1 MSKFIFSG
9 FADEISPD
17 FDEQLKLLNELG
29 IKYLELRG
37 AYGKN
42 VSEFSDEML
51 DRLSEKLEKSGI
63 GVSAIG
69 SPVGKYEITEDYSI
83 QLERFCRIIDIAKK
97 MKTRYIRIFSY
108 FMKPCDFEKYKDEV
122 IRRLFGFVK
131 IAENE
136 DIVLLHENE
145 KDIFG
150 ENAENCKYIFDNI
163 KSPNLK
169 GIFDPANFVQCGVD
183 TLKAFE
189 LLKEHIVYMHI
200 KDALPN
206 GEVVPAGMGIGHLPE
221 IFGRLNADGYEGFV
235 SLEPHLGFF
244 NGLGELEQG
253 EIKQKTASDADKFKL
268 AYRKTEEII
277 RSVQNEKA

>member
-277 RSVQNEKA
+277 RSVQKEKA

>member
-150 ENAENCKYIFDNI
+150 ENSENCKYIFDNI

>member
-42 VSEFSDEML
+42 VSAFSDEML

-69 SPVGKYEITEDYSI
+69 SPVGKYEITEDYGI
-83 QLERFCRIIDIAKK
+83 QLERFERIVAVAKK

-206 GEVVPAGMGIGHLPE
+206 GEVVPAGMGIGRLPE

-244 NGLGELEQG
+244 NGLDGLEQG

>member
-136 DIVLLHENE
+136 DIILLHENE

-244 NGLGELEQG
+244 SGLGELEQG

>member
-29 IKYLELRG
+29 FKYLELRG

-136 DIVLLHENE
+136 DIILLHENE

>member
-169 GIFDPANFVQCGVD
+169 GIFDPANFV
-183 TLKAFE
+183 L
-189 LLKEHIVYMHI
+189 
-200 KDALPN
+200 
-206 GEVVPAGMGIGHLPE
+206 
-221 IFGRLNADGYEGFV
+221 
-235 SLEPHLGFF
+235 
-244 NGLGELEQG
+244 
-253 EIKQKTASDADKFKL
+253 
-268 AYRKTEEII
+268 YRPP
-277 RSVQNEKA
+277 S

>member
-17 FDEQLKLLNELG
+17 FDEQLECLNELG

-63 GVSAIG
+63 GISAIG

-136 DIVLLHENE
+136 DIILLHENE

-206 GEVVPAGMGIGHLPE
+206 GEVVPAGMGIGRLPE

>member
-17 FDEQLKLLNELG
+17 FDEQLKCLNELN

-51 DRLSEKLEKSGI
+51 NRLSEKLEKNGI

-69 SPVGKYEITEDYSI
+69 SPVGKYEITEDYGI
-83 QLERFCRIIDIAKK
+83 QLERFGRIIAVAKK

-108 FMKPCDFEKYKDEV
+108 FMKPCDFEKYKGEV
-122 IRRLFGFVK
+122 IRRLSGFVK
-131 IAENE
+131 IAEKE
-136 DIVLLHENE
+136 DIILLHENE

-150 ENAENCKYIFDNI
+150 ETAENCKYIFDNI

-183 TLKAFE
+183 TLRAFG

-200 KDALPN
+200 KDALAN
-206 GEVVPAGMGIGHLPE
+206 GEVVPAGMGVGHLPE
-221 IFGRLNADGYEGFV
+221 IIKRLNENGYEGFV

-244 NGLGELEQG
+244 NGLDGLEQG
-253 EIKQKTASDADKFKL
+253 EIKQKSASDADKFKL
-268 AYRKTEEII
+268 AYRKTEKII

>member
-29 IKYLELRG
+29 FKYLELRG

-136 DIVLLHENE
+136 DIILLHENE

-221 IFGRLNADGYEGFV
+221 IFGRLNADGYEGFF

>member
-42 VSEFSDEML
+42 VSEFSDEMI

-69 SPVGKYEITEDYSI
+69 SPVGKYDITEDYSI

>member
-17 FDEQLKLLNELG
+17 FDEQLECLNELG

-206 GEVVPAGMGIGHLPE
+206 GEVVPAGMGIGRLPE

>member
-1 MSKFIFSG
+1 MSKFLFSG

-206 GEVVPAGMGIGHLPE
+206 GEVVPAGMGIGRLPE

-244 NGLGELEQG
+244 NGLDGLEQG

>member
-97 MKTRYIRIFSY
+97 MKTHYIRIFSY

-136 DIVLLHENE
+136 DIILLHENE

-221 IFGRLNADGYEGFV
+221 IFERLNADGYEGFV

>member
-17 FDEQLKLLNELG
+17 FDEQLECLNELG

-69 SPVGKYEITEDYSI
+69 SPVGKYEITEDYGI
-83 QLERFCRIIDIAKK
+83 QLERFERIVAVAKK

-206 GEVVPAGMGIGHLPE
+206 GEVVPAGMGIGRLPE

>member
-206 GEVVPAGMGIGHLPE
+206 GEVVPAGMGIGRLPE

-244 NGLGELEQG
+244 NGLDGLEQG
-253 EIKQKTASDADKFKL
+253 EIKQKSASDADKFKL

>member
-136 DIVLLHENE
+136 DIILFHENE

-221 IFGRLNADGYEGFV
+221 IFERLNADGYEGFV

>member
-17 FDEQLKLLNELG
+17 FDEQLKCLNELNM
-29 IKYLELRG
+29 KYLELRG

-51 DRLSEKLEKSGI
+51 GRLSEKLEKNGI

-69 SPVGKYEITEDYSI
+69 SPVGKYEITEDYGI
-83 QLERFCRIIDIAKK
+83 QLERFERIIAAAKK

-108 FMKPCDFEKYKDEV
+108 FMKPCDFEKYKGEV
-122 IRRLFGFVK
+122 IRRLSGFVK
-131 IAENE
+131 IAEKE
-136 DIVLLHENE
+136 DIILLHENE
-145 KDIFG
+145 KEIFG
-150 ENAENCKYIFDNI
+150 ETAENCKYIFDNI

-200 KDALPN
+200 KDALAN
-206 GEVVPAGMGIGHLPE
+206 GEVVPAGMGNGHLPE
-221 IFGRLNADGYEGFV
+221 IIKRLNENGYEGFV

-244 NGLGELEQG
+244 NGLDGLEQG
-253 EIKQKTASDADKFKL
+253 EIKQKSASDANKFKL

>member
-17 FDEQLKLLNELG
+17 FDEQLKLLNELE

-244 NGLGELEQG
+244 NGLDGLEQG
-253 EIKQKTASDADKFKL
+253 EIKQKSASDADKFKL

>member
-136 DIVLLHENE
+136 DIILLHENE

-183 TLKAFE
+183 TLKAFK

>member
-136 DIVLLHENE
+136 DIILLHENE

-221 IFGRLNADGYEGFV
+221 IFERLNADGYEGFV

>member
-244 NGLGELEQG
+244 NGLDGLEQG

>member
-189 LLKEHIVYMHI
+189 LLKEHMVYMHI

>member
-136 DIVLLHENE
+136 DIILLHENE

-206 GEVVPAGMGIGHLPE
+206 GEVVPAGMGIGRLPE

-244 NGLGELEQG
+244 NGLDGLEQG
-253 EIKQKTASDADKFKL
+253 EIKQKSASDADKFKL

>member
-17 FDEQLKLLNELG
+17 FDEQLECLNELG

-206 GEVVPAGMGIGHLPE
+206 GEVVPAGMGIGRLPE

-244 NGLGELEQG
+244 NGLDGLEQG
-253 EIKQKTASDADKFKL
+253 EIKQKSASDADKFKL

>member
-136 DIVLLHENE
+136 DIILLHENE